1 MNTSLAV
8 RLSLSTA
15 LLAALL
21 AALPAAAQSSATDQF
36 QVSATVIAKC
46 SIAAADVSIGDYDP
60 MGANFAAPKDASG
73 TITVNCTKGAA
84 YSVGIDGGQ
93 NSAQAS
99 GTTRAM
105 RHSASAEYLSYEL
118 YTDATRSDRWGTAV
132 ADRVSGT
139 GVGHATAVP
148 LTVYVRVPAGQEP
161 TQGSYTDLVN
171 ATVYF

>member
-1 MNTSLAV
+1 MKTSLAV

-15 LLAALL
+15 LFAALL
-21 AALPAAAQSSATDQF
+21 AAAPAAADATDQF

-46 SIAAADVSIGDYDP
+46 SIVAGDVSIGDYDP
-60 MGANFAAPKDASG
+60 MGTNLAAPKDGSG

-93 NSAQAS
+93 YSAQAS

-105 RHSASAEYLSYEL
+105 RHSTSAEYLSYEL
-118 YTDATRSDRWGTAV
+118 YTDATGTDRWGTAV
-132 ADRVSGT
+132 ADRVNGT
-139 GVGHATAVP
+139 GVGHATGVP
-148 LTVYVRVPAGQEP
+148 LTVYARVPAGQEP